1 MTSEERRSLL
11 HDFVTDTPPAGNTV
25 TSPTGTVTP
34 PAGDTVG
41 PQFGDTVTPP
51 AGDTVAPPKDTST
64 LITESTQTYVTPPA
78 TEFRKAH
85 AMFLPV
91 TLLIYVS
98 VGIGYFTTQQWI
110 QHYVKIKLGFTNDSM
125 PGCNASKNST
135 RYKDFHEVERQ
146 TAQWSM
152 YVTLAAAVPSIFAT
166 AIVSSYSDSVGRK
179 FLFILFSGSTTI
191 RLTLCSLA
199 IYFKWDLIW
208 IVVAIGLDGLTGSTH
223 TSSSAAMAYL
233 ADLTSSGHHR
243 TIALTINDGFHM
255 LCVTLS
261 LLVGGVF
268 VRQFGF
274 LVPMI
279 VCAGM
284 ACLAFILT
292 LCFLPESHGR
302 QNRSEVHSVCKALS
316 RITDIYTGSSFNQ
329 NKAPYIVLIICYF
342 FQELVGTHRTSI
354 EILYQLGQPFCWG
367 ADKIGVFSAA
377 RHATQGLAGIVFIVP
392 LKRCMSESYIAA
404 FSAFFNTGSFILE
417 ALAKSDII
425 LFLVPV
431 LATFGFLAV
440 PMFKSLLS
448 RMTPADKQGSLFA
461 SIVAVQCLCGVVAS
475 FLFSQIYRATVT
487 VFHGFVFL
495 ILAGLAALVLVL
507 VVVYRITQSQDVED
521 EGDEIENDVFIQS
534 VRSLN
539 S

>member
-1 MTSEERRSLL
+1 MSREERRSLL
-11 HDFVTDTPPAGNTV
+11 HETDTVKPPFDDTD
-25 TSPTGTVTP
+25 TP
-34 PAGDTVG
+34 PAGDTVTF
-41 PQFGDTVTPP
+41 PTDTVTPP
-51 AGDTVAPPKDTST
+51 AGDTVAPPTGT
-64 LITESTQTYVTPPA
+64 FTTTTNSTQTCVSPPA

-91 TLLIYVS
+91 TLLLYVS

-110 QHYVKIKLGFTNDSM
+110 QHYVKIKLGFKNDSM

-152 YVTLAAAVPSIFAT
+152 YVTLASMVPSFFAS

-179 FLFILFSGSTTI
+179 FLFVLFSGSTTI

-208 IVVAIGLDGLTGSTH
+208 IVVAIRLDGLSGSTH
-223 TSSSAAMAYL
+223 TSGSAAMAYL

-243 TIALTINDGFHM
+243 TMALTMNDGFQM
-255 LCVTLS
+255 ICVTLS
-261 LLVGGVF
+261 LVVAGVF

-274 LVPMI
+274 LLPMI

-284 ACLAFILT
+284 ACFAFMLT

-302 QNRSEVHSVCKALS
+302 QNRSEAQSVCRTLL
-316 RITDIYTGSSFNQ
+316 RMTDIYTSRSFNQ
-329 NKAPYIVLIICYF
+329 NKAPYLILIFCYF

-354 EILYQLGQPFCWG
+354 EILYQLGQPFCWS

-377 RHATQGLAGIVFIVP
+377 RHATQGLAGLVFIVP

-404 FSAFFNTGSFILE
+404 MSAFFNTGSFILE

-425 LFLVPV
+425 LYLVPV
-431 LATFGFLAV
+431 LATFGFLAI

-448 RMTPADKQGSLFA
+448 RMTPADKQGSLCA
-461 SIVAVQCLCGVVAS
+461 SIAAMQCLCGVVAS

-495 ILAGLAALVLVL
+495 ILAGLAGLVLVL
-507 VVVYRITQSQDVED
+507 IVVYRITQSPDVED
-521 EGDEIENDVFIQS
+521 EGDEMENDVSIQTAE
-534 VRSLN
+534 R
-539 S
+539 

>member
-268 VRQFGF
+268 VQ
-274 LVPMI
+274 
-279 VCAGM
+279 
-284 ACLAFILT
+284 
-292 LCFLPESHGR
+292 
-302 QNRSEVHSVCKALS
+302 
-316 RITDIYTGSSFNQ
+316 
-329 NKAPYIVLIICYF
+329 
-342 FQELVGTHRTSI
+342 LVGTHRTSI

-425 LFLVPV
+425 LFL
-431 LATFGFLAV
+431 
-440 PMFKSLLS
+440 
-448 RMTPADKQGSLFA
+448 GSLFA

-487 VFHGFVFL
+487 VFHEC
-495 ILAGLAALVLVL
+495 I
-507 VVVYRITQSQDVED
+507 
-521 EGDEIENDVFIQS
+521 
-534 VRSLN
+534 
-539 S
+539 